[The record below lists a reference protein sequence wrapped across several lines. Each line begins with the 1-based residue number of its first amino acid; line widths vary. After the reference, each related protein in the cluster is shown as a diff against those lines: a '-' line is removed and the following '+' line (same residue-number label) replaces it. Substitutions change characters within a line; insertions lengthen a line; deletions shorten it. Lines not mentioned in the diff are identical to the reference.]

1 MSGGVNA
8 GGPRNLDGV
17 AILKPLSEAERAEV
31 ARRCAWKSFKPDE
44 RIIDRAGD
52 SRDVCFIVSGS
63 VRVLNHSLSGR
74 EISFDDVPAGGFLGE
89 LAALDG
95 GARSADV
102 AAGKSGAVVAFLAPR
117 PFQQLV
123 SSHPE
128 LALAVMRRL
137 CAVVRRSND
146 RIMDLS
152 TLAANNRVQAELLRL
167 AAPLRRDD
175 GSALLSPAPVHS
187 DIAAR
192 VSATRET
199 VARVL
204 SDLSRDGLVRK
215 TDGGLVIDD
224 VDALRELVENVRG
237 AT

>member
-1 MSGGVNA
+1 MSGPVTV
-8 GGPRNLDGV
+8 GGTRNLDGID
-17 AILKPLSEAERAEV
+17 ILKPLTGAERADL
-31 ARRCAWKSFKPDE
+31 ARRCAWRSYKPDE
-44 RIIDRAGD
+44 RIIDRADDG
-52 SRDVCFIVSGS
+52 RDVCFIVSGS
-63 VRVLNHSLSGR
+63 VRILNYSLSGR

-89 LAALDG
+89 VAALDG

-102 AAGKSGAVVAFLAPR
+102 VAGKAGAMVGFLAPG
-117 PFQQLV
+117 PFEQLV
-123 SSHPE
+123 SSRPE

-137 CAVVRRSND
+137 CAVMRRSND

-175 GSALLSPAPVHS
+175 GSALLTPAPVHS

-215 TDGGLVIDD
+215 CDGGLVIDD